1 MASRLRGN
9 WRWFH
14 RPAPLPT
21 KVLELTEEE
30 WTAQFSTGP
39 GPRPALTEGAK
50 RLKAEKRKLNGR
62 TRDYQRGPEQA
73 IEAAKAI
80 DWGDDAAE
88 IEMPS
93 RRVID
98 LD

>member
-1 MASRLRGN
+1 M
-9 WRWFH
+9 
-14 RPAPLPT
+14 
-21 KVLELTEEE
+21 
-30 WTAQFSTGP
+30 
-39 GPRPALTEGAK
+39 TEGAK